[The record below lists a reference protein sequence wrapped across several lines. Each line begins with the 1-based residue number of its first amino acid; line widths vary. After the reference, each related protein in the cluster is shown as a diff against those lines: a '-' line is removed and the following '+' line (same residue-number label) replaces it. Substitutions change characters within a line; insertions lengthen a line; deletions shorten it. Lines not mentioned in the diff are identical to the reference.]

1 VNSSGRA
8 ARMADLLIH
17 VNAAYTFARWLLADP
32 TEAEDAVVEACGR
45 AFRGETRSC
54 GADVLARFLMLVR
67 KECHARLG
75 RNGNPGQLNPVQD
88 GMGKQAAGSAITIPA
103 VNLDAR
109 TAALKDALLHLPLEL
124 REVIVLLELHEL
136 PYKDISTII
145 GIPAHTVMSRLS
157 RVRVMLMRSPF
168 PDAERAVPLGPYQV
182 GGDI

>member
-8 ARMADLLIH
+8 ARIADLLIH

-45 AFRGETRSC
+45 AFRGETRSG

-67 KECHARLG
+67 NECHARLG
-75 RNGNPGQLNPVQD
+75 RNGSPGQLNPVQD
-88 GMGKQAAGSAITIPA
+88 GMGKEAAGRATTLA
-103 VNLDAR
+103 AGNLDAR
-109 TAALKDALLHLPLEL
+109 TAALKDALLRLPVEL
-124 REVIVLLELHEL
+124 REVIVLRELHEL

-157 RVRVMLMRSPF
+157 QVRAMLMQSAF
-168 PDAERAVPLGPYQV
+168 PEAGRAVPLGPCRV